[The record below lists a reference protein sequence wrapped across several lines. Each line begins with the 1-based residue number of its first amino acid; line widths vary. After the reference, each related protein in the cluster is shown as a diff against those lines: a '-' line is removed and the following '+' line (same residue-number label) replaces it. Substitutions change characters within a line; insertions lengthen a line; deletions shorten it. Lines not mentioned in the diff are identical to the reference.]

1 MNNPRNVPGIRKQY
15 IGHVTLG
22 EKRAVREAGTA
33 RGGGWGGGVST
44 YSHKLACSMH
54 RDRLTQTRS
63 VHATMPVT
71 S

>member
-33 RGGGWGGGVST
+33 RGGGGGGG
-44 YSHKLACSMH
+44 
-54 RDRLTQTRS
+54 
-63 VHATMPVT
+63 
-71 S
+71 

>member
-33 RGGGWGGGVST
+33 RGGGWGGGGK
-44 YSHKLACSMH
+44 HQF
-54 RDRLTQTRS
+54 TQARMQ
-63 VHATMPVT
+63 HAQG
-71 S
+71 